1 MFRIVKNKNARFS
14 RYMNLFSKG
23 GGSSPPVTPGDA
35 LLLEDGASFILL
47 EDGASK
53 LLMEA

>member
-14 RYMNLFSKG
+14 RYLNIFSKG

-53 LLMEA
+53 LLLEA